1 MIEQVRQQMP
11 EISVRRLCRWL
22 GVNRR
27 WYYQRR
33 KQASAQDL
41 EAKLREAMEQFVL
54 AFPGYGYRR
63 VTHALQRAGWT
74 VNHKRVLRLMR
85 EQGWLC
91 RPRRRTVHTTDSR
104 HRYRRYAN
112 LVAGRTFDAP
122 DQCWVAD
129 LTYIRLPDEFVYLA
143 VILDRFS
150 RKCVG
155 WHLGRQL
162 DSSLSLQAVDMAL
175 ASREVSPG
183 LIHHSDQGVQYA
195 KSVYVNRLYE
205 VGARISM
212 AAVGNPY
219 QNGAAESFMKTLKV
233 EEVYLKDYQTLE
245 EARANIEH
253 FLREVYNEQRLH
265 SALGYRPPSEFEQVY
280 YQGLLS

>member
-1 MIEQVRQQMP
+1 MPTVSVRQ
-11 EISVRRLCRWL
+11 LCRWL

-33 KQASAQDL
+33 QRPSPQEREQRL
-41 EAKLREAMEQFVL
+41 QEAMEPIIL
-54 AFPGYGYRR
+54 SFPGYGYRR
-63 VTHALQRAGWT
+63 VTHALKRAGWQ

-85 EQGWLC
+85 EQSWLC
-91 RPRRRTVHTTDSR
+91 HRKRRTAHTTDSR

-112 LVAGRTFDAP
+112 LVAGQQFDAP

-129 LTYIRLPDEFVYLA
+129 LTYIRLPSEFVYLA
-143 VILDRFS
+143 AILDRFS
-150 RKCVG
+150 RKCLG
-155 WHLGRQL
+155 WSLGRGL
-162 DSSLSLQAVDMAL
+162 DSSLTLHALEMAL
-175 ASREVSPG
+175 QSREVSPG

-195 KSVYVNRLYE
+195 NTAYVNRLYE

-233 EEVYLKDYQTLE
+233 EEVYLNDYQTLE
-245 EARANIEH
+245 EARANIDH
-253 FLREVYNEQRLH
+253 FLSQVYNEQRLH
-265 SALGYRPPSEFEQVY
+265 SALGYRPPSEFEQLY
-280 YQGLLS
+280 YQGLLT